1 LPVILVYKAHAI
13 AIFANK
19 GGRFARTNEQFFPLT
34 LAHALPW
41 PWASTK
47 LTRTSQVVQT
57 SSGISGGNKVS
68 LLVENEYVNKL
79 FNGHIFLYAALAV
92 PLWIIGNLSES
103 LNIFHLSLS

>member
-1 LPVILVYKAHAI
+1 MPVILVYKAHAI

-34 LAHALPW
+34 LA
-41 PWASTK
+41 